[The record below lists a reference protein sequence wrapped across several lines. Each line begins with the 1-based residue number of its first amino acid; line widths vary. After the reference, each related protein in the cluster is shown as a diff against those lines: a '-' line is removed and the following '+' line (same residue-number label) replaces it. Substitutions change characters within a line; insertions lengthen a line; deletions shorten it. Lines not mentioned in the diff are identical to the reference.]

1 MGKQFEPLVSVVVP
15 VFNVE
20 DLLSRC
26 IDSILEQSYSN
37 LDIILVDDGSTDSSG
52 DICDFYA
59 GKDTRIRV
67 IHKANEG
74 LSMARNSAMKLVKG
88 EYVLFV
94 DSDDFL
100 GIFHIERLLN
110 AFNSCAVTSGVAIT
124 GFTEVSAASNRN
136 RSGFIVKSDKCIKL
150 SKEESL
156 CELVVPKGRFASFAC
171 GKLYSKDLF
180 ECLYYPP
187 GKCFEDQFVTY
198 RVLLCA
204 ANIFYEDA
212 DDYFYTLDRS
222 QSISNASKTNRLDYL
237 EAIRIMDDDPEL
249 KAIKK
254 VHKAVHLRY
263 LLTLADVA
271 MITAKYSEKN
281 IFLEVFDELISQRK
295 STEIPSLPLK
305 ARIIYLLSYF
315 GKSIFQLVAK
325 AFYR

>member
-26 IDSILEQSYSN
+26 IDSILEQNYPN

-52 DICDFYA
+52 DICNSYA
-59 GKDTRIRV
+59 EKDTRIRV
-67 IHKANEG
+67 IHKENEG
-74 LSMARNSAMKLVKG
+74 LSMARNSAMKLAKG
-88 EYVLFV
+88 DYVLFV

-100 GIFHIERLLN
+100 GVNHIKRLLD
-110 AFNSCAVTSGVAIT
+110 AFANYAATSGVAIT
-124 GFTEVSAASNRN
+124 GFTEASVASTRN
-136 RSGFIVKSDKCIKL
+136 SSDLVTKKGKCIKM

-156 CELVVPKGRFASFAC
+156 CELVAPQGRFASFAC

-271 MITAKYSEKN
+271 MIAAKYCDNN
-281 IFLEVFDELISQRK
+281 IFLEVFIELISQRK
-295 STEIPSLPLK
+295 STEVSSLPLK
-305 ARIIYLLSYF
+305 ARITYFLSYF
-315 GKSIFQLVAK
+315 GRSIFQLVAK
-325 AFYR
+325 AFYH

>member
-1 MGKQFEPLVSVVVP
+1 MDKQFEPLVSVVVP

-67 IHKANEG
+67 AHKKNGGPSA
-74 LSMARNSAMKLVKG
+74 ARNFAIKIAKG
-88 EYVLFV
+88 DYVLFV
-94 DSDDFL
+94 DSDDVI
-100 GIFHIERLLN
+100 GANHIENLLKPFRHFSVASGMSITGLTEISITLEIN
-110 AFNSCAVTSGVAIT
+110 ALKSCAESKFEKISRSDALSEI
-124 GFTEVSAASNRN
+124 VSLN
-136 RSGFIVKSDKCIKL
+136 
-150 SKEESL
+150 
-156 CELVVPKGRFASFAC
+156 GRFASFAC
-171 GKLYSKDLF
+171 GKLYSKDLYKY
-180 ECLYYPP
+180 LYYPQ
-187 GKCFEDQFVTY
+187 GKHYEDQFIVY
-198 RVLLCA
+198 KIILQAENV
-204 ANIFYEDA
+204 FYENA
-212 DDYFYTLDRS
+212 NDYFYTVGRS
-222 QSISNASKTNRLDYL
+222 QSFSSVSKTNRLDYL
-237 EAIRIMDDDPEL
+237 DAIRIMDDDPEL